1 VTLDQPAEPL
11 QAADPKLLLV
21 RHGETEWSATGKH
34 TSVTDVPLLESGRR
48 DAERLRERLAG
59 RAFALV
65 LTSPRARARDTCRL
79 AGLGDAA
86 QVDDD
91 LAEVDYG
98 EYEGRT
104 TPEIREERPGWS
116 VWSDGSPGGETV
128 DQVGVRADRVI
139 DRALAAGGDV
149 ALFAH
154 GHLLRVLAARW
165 IGLPA
170 TYGGHLGLSTGSLSE
185 LGFERERRV
194 IWVWNDVAH
203 RDGSA

>member
-1 VTLDQPAEPL
+1 VTL
-11 QAADPKLLLV
+11 PKLVLA

-48 DAERLRERLAG
+48 DAERLGERLAG
-59 RAFALV
+59 REFALV
-65 LTSPRARARDTCRL
+65 LTSPRARARDTAAL
-79 AGLGDAA
+79 AGLGATA
-86 QVDDD
+86 RIDDD
-91 LAEVDYG
+91 LAEFAYG
-98 EYEGRT
+98 SYEGRT

-116 VWSDGSPGGETV
+116 VWSDGSPGGENA
-128 DQVGVRADRVI
+128 DEVGARADRVI
-139 DRALAAGGDV
+139 ARALAAGGDV

-170 TYGGHLGLSTGSLSE
+170 AYGGHLALSTGSLSE

-203 RDGSA
+203 RA